1 MEVEQ
6 DPPYAIT
13 QLEITAVE
21 APIEFKIERMAE
33 AQTISATEMRIDQL
47 AKQNHFSGSV
57 LVSKKDKTIFAKSVG
72 FSNMERKLPND
83 IKTKFNLGSMN
94 KMFTAVS
101 IAQLAQQGRLNLN
114 DTIGKYLLSYPNIE
128 TSKVTIHQ
136 LLTHTGGTGDI
147 FGSDY
152 EKNLEKLNNPKDYI
166 DLYGHRP
173 PAFQPGSRFDYS
185 NYALLTYKLLNP
197 YFTDLVTTG
206 KVEKKDSVQYA
217 NGFEDHLQYGVRWFG
232 HSGGAQGINSEIRIY
247 PQSGYII
254 AVMGNFDSPAAN
266 RVAQFIGDRLPA
278 DTD

>member
-1 MEVEQ
+1 MSVEIPETLVGHQFSAFLSVFNSGDKEQFQKFKSHYKNPAEHDVDQELRFFQLTGGFKLKKINEATLNKLSALVQEVNSDQFGRLDMEVEQ

-114 DTIGKYLLSYPNIE
+114 DTIGKYLLSYRNIE

-152 EKNLEKLNNPKDYI
+152 EKNLEKLN
-166 DLYGHRP
+166 
-173 PAFQPGSRFDYS
+173 
-185 NYALLTYKLLNP
+185 
-197 YFTDLVTTG
+197 
-206 KVEKKDSVQYA
+206 
-217 NGFEDHLQYGVRWFG
+217 
-232 HSGGAQGINSEIRIY
+232 
-247 PQSGYII
+247 
-254 AVMGNFDSPAAN
+254 
-266 RVAQFIGDRLPA
+266 
-278 DTD
+278 